1 MYIDGLE
8 DLSQDQLLQV
18 QAKILGY
25 KSVPPSIEEF
35 VTNDYYLGKAFGGG
49 GKDVYPY
56 WMKILKEIYPT
67 PIHTAHPFVVFTGP
81 IGGGKSTI
89 TKIMNL
95 YQLCRLGHLDNFGY
109 FGVNIN
115 KTIDFVMCHTTSQKA
130 QSDLVNGSWNIY
142 EKSPYFTR
150 DFQWSD
156 SLYRYVSDGPRTN
169 SAIGGDVI
177 FYHFSEVNF
186 IDFYK
191 AKHKIDQAFDR
202 YKSRFLRV
210 LNYFGGIV
218 IDSSAEGDESIVD
231 YLIKE
236 YPGLYVIRD
245 PIWEIKKHLGI
256 YFRKGSFKV
265 YIGDSSNP
273 PFIISDE
280 RPLTDDHDPDRV
292 IEVPMELYENY
303 KSDIVLSL
311 QNTAGISTS
320 SSDTFFTDKE
330 LLKEA
335 FTIPNHID
343 NIITVDFFDDEEL
356 ITQVKDQLKEIPTE
370 KVLFIGV
377 DMGVSSDLC
386 GFSVSYFDD
395 WVYKEGKK
403 TIEFKTKTPLS
414 IGISRKSGQETSIT
428 KVFNLIKSIS
438 EDYEIGA
445 VVTDQYQSTQLRQDL
460 TREGINS
467 YLSSVDRSMDP
478 YIFLKTQVY
487 KGLSKFVTNK
497 ELEIEMFNL
506 VNTGSHID
514 HLSSYSKDLSDAL
527 CNSVKAI
534 KDNLDIADQIS
545 TKYSFDVQLKVLKQ
559 IGRKDVIQDLL
570 KSRTSF

>member
-377 DMGVSSDLC
+377 DIGVSSDLC

-460 TREGINS
+460 TREGIKS

-506 VNTGSHID
+506 INTGYKVEHTSN
-514 HLSSYSKDLSDAL
+514 YSKDLSDAL